1 MSERL
6 TTDGE
11 HKHKKTFRDT
21 LVTNLVDVVDLL
33 QTCNITK
40 NTQMENMRMDL
51 EDTLRGVT
59 PDALRASESLR
70 INTKAAIDKA
80 IMELP
85 SLDI

>member
-1 MSERL
+1 
-6 TTDGE
+6 
-11 HKHKKTFRDT
+11 
-21 LVTNLVDVVDLL
+21 
-33 QTCNITK
+33 
-40 NTQMENMRMDL
+40 MDL